1 MYTRWLYTHMTNP
14 IENIEIRHYK
24 CGHYYVRKFL
34 SIMQGKYI
42 VDVFPFQRIK
52 KDKLIELLEHYM
64 LYECEATD
72 KNENK

>member
-14 IENIEIRHYK
+14 IKNIEIRRYK

-34 SIMQGKYI
+34 TTMHGKYI
-42 VDVFPFQRIK
+42 LDVFPFQRIK

-64 LYECEATD
+64 LYDCEVID
-72 KNENK
+72 KK